1 MSQIEL
7 FKPSNE
13 FEPELSPVQLPL
25 RDKDLPPIIREV
37 VSNAPMNRKLPC
49 FVACLAPLCALA
61 SRVRLRYYYDCQR
74 VSALLLQVIIEAP
87 QSSGKQFAADIEH
100 LLMDHTLKSHD
111 QEQRRAE
118 QKFRERRHNRAQNE
132 KLEDEPKT
140 TIRVIPATISKTVLV
155 KRADYYERN
164 LGDVLTFWMFAE
176 ELAQVTDAGKQ
187 GYSNLRTIMRTAYDF
202 GSRFGMDFASD
213 NSYSA
218 IVDIN
223 ICSMFCATPSALD
236 DYMDKKA
243 VEGGN
248 ITRTVLCQ
256 LEDQIG
262 ADGAMFKPYT
272 PEQLQI
278 INSTLQ
284 RLMSDTYT
292 PEGALKEELYLDTS
306 WIDRDVRRW
315 CQQKGKEALQTGS
328 SALDV
333 FRKRASVSA
342 YRIMSLCYYL
352 YLLEAGSDVS
362 SSKFQV
368 SGGKPD
374 LNPETGAS
382 PMKPETGASPMK
394 PETGA
399 SPMKPETGAS
409 PMKPETGAS
418 PMKPE
423 TGASPMKPETGAS
436 PMKPETV
443 GQIQRKCRKL
453 YLFMADYI
461 LRMLL
466 RRWGKTFEDLQ
477 ARRIDLTADTG
488 RPKLIDRLPR
498 EFSRDQL
505 RALITEAKVAT
516 PDRVLVSQWKA
527 NHWIEE
533 TDKFLYKKLI

>member
-1 MSQIEL
+1 M
-7 FKPSNE
+7 
-13 FEPELSPVQLPL
+13 
-25 RDKDLPPIIREV
+25 
-37 VSNAPMNRKLPC
+37 NAPANRKLPS

-100 LLMDHTLKSHD
+100 LLMDHTLKAHD
-111 QEQRRAE
+111 KQQRRLE
-118 QKFRERRHNRAQNE
+118 QEYREKKNARTQNE
-132 KLEDEPKT
+132 KIGEAPKT

-155 KRADYYERN
+155 KRADFYERN

-187 GYSNLRTIMRTAYDF
+187 AYSNLRTIMRTAYDF

-218 IVDIN
+218 IADIN

-272 PEQLQI
+272 PEQIQS
-278 INSTLQ
+278 INTMLD
-284 RLMSDTYT
+284 RLMADTYT
-292 PEGALKEELYLDTS
+292 PEGALKDELYLDTS
-306 WIDRDVRRW
+306 WIERDVRRW

-333 FRKRASVSA
+333 FRKRSSVSA
-342 YRIMSLCYYL
+342 YRIMALCYYL
-352 YLLEAGSDVS
+352 YLLEAGES
-362 SSKFQV
+362 
-368 SGGKPD
+368 
-374 LNPETGAS
+374 LNPQ
-382 PMKPETGASPMK
+382 PK
-394 PETGA
+394 
-399 SPMKPETGAS
+399 
-409 PMKPETGAS
+409 
-418 PMKPE
+418 
-423 TGASPMKPETGAS
+423 
-436 PMKPETV
+436 V
-443 GQIQRKCRKL
+443 DGQRESQLSSLIQRRCRKI
-453 YLFMADYI
+453 YQFMADYI

-466 RRWGKTFEDLQ
+466 TRWGKTFEDLQ
-477 ARRIDLTADTG
+477 ARRVDLSADTG

-505 RALITEAKVAT
+505 RALIQEAQVAT
-516 PDRVLVSQWKA
+516 PDRILVSQWKA

-533 TDKFLYKKLI
+533 SDHFLYKKLI

>member
-1 MSQIEL
+1 MSQDL
-7 FKPSNE
+7 FKISNE
-13 FEPELSPVQLPL
+13 SEPDLSPVQLPL

-61 SRVRLRYYYDCQR
+61 TRVRLKYYYDCQR

-87 QSSGKQFAADIEH
+87 QSCGKQFAADIEH
-100 LLMDHTLKSHD
+100 LLMDHTLKAHD
-111 QEQRRAE
+111 EEQRLAE
-118 QKFRERRHNRAQNE
+118 QKFRERRHNRSQNE

-155 KRADYYERN
+155 KRTDYYKRI

-202 GSRFGMDFASD
+202 GSTFGMDFASE

-223 ICSMFCATPSALD
+223 ICSMFCATSSALD
-236 DYMDKKA
+236 EYMDKRA
-243 VEGGN
+243 IEGGN
-248 ITRTVLCQ
+248 VTRTVLCQ

-272 PEQLQI
+272 SEQLQI

-284 RLMSDTYT
+284 KMMADTYT
-292 PEGALKEELYLDTS
+292 PEGALKDEFFLDTS
-306 WIDRDVRRW
+306 WIERDVRRW

-328 SALDV
+328 SALDI

-342 YRIMSLCYYL
+342 FRIMALCYYL
-352 YLLEAGSDVS
+352 YLLESDD
-362 SSKFQV
+362 KQQ
-368 SGGKPD
+368 
-374 LNPETGAS
+374 A
-382 PMKPETGASPMK
+382 
-394 PETGA
+394 
-399 SPMKPETGAS
+399 
-409 PMKPETGAS
+409 
-418 PMKPE
+418 
-423 TGASPMKPETGAS
+423 
-436 PMKPETV
+436 
-443 GQIQRKCRKL
+443 QRRCRKL

-461 LRMLL
+461 LKMLL
-466 RRWGKTFEDLQ
+466 RRWGKMFEDLQ
-477 ARRIDLTADTG
+477 VRRIDLTADTG

-505 RALITEAKVAT
+505 RALISEAQVAT

-533 TDKFLYKKLI
+533 TEKFLYKKLI

>member
-1 MSQIEL
+1 MQQEL
-7 FKPSNE
+7 FTTPTQP
-13 FEPELSPVQLPL
+13 EPDLAPVQLPL

-37 VSNAPMNRKLPC
+37 VMNAPANRKLPS

-61 SRVRLRYYYDCQR
+61 TRVRLNYYYDGQR
-74 VSALLLQVIIEAP
+74 QSALLLQVIIEAP

-100 LLMDHTLKSHD
+100 LLMDHTLKAHD
-111 QEQRRAE
+111 QEQRRLE
-118 QKFRERRHNRAQNE
+118 QKYRERRRNRGQNE
-132 KLEDEPKT
+132 KMEDEPKT

-155 KRADYYERN
+155 KRADFYERN

-272 PEQLQI
+272 PEQIQS
-278 INSTLQ
+278 INTMLD
-284 RLMSDTYT
+284 RLMADTYT
-292 PEGALKEELYLDTS
+292 PEGALRPEMLLDTS
-306 WIDRDVRRW
+306 WIERDVRRW

-333 FRKRASVSA
+333 FRKRSSVSA
-342 YRIMSLCYYL
+342 YRIMALCYYL
-352 YLLEAGSDVS
+352 YCLESDD
-362 SSKFQV
+362 KQQ
-368 SGGKPD
+368 D
-374 LNPETGAS
+374 
-382 PMKPETGASPMK
+382 
-394 PETGA
+394 
-399 SPMKPETGAS
+399 
-409 PMKPETGAS
+409 
-418 PMKPE
+418 
-423 TGASPMKPETGAS
+423 
-436 PMKPETV
+436 
-443 GQIQRKCRKL
+443 QRRCRKV
-453 YLFMADYI
+453 YNFFADYI

-466 RRWGKTFEDLQ
+466 SRWGKTFEDLQ
-477 ARRIDLTADTG
+477 ARRVDLTADTG

-505 RALITEAKVAT
+505 RALIQEAQVAT
-516 PDRVLVSQWKA
+516 PDRILVSQWKA

-533 TDKFLYKKLI
+533 KEKFQYLKLI

>member
-1 MSQIEL
+1 MQQDL
-7 FKPSNE
+7 FKTSNE
-13 FEPELSPVQLPL
+13 LEPDLSPVQLPL
-25 RDKDLPPIIREV
+25 RDRDLPPIIREV
-37 VSNAPMNRKLPC
+37 VTNAPANRKLPC

-61 SRVRLRYYYDCQR
+61 TRIRLNYYYDGQR
-74 VSALLLQVIIEAP
+74 QSALLLQVIIEAP

-111 QEQRRAE
+111 QEQRRME

-132 KLEDEPKT
+132 KLDDEPKT

-155 KRADYYERN
+155 KRADFYERN

-202 GSRFGMDFASD
+202 GSTFGMDFASD

-278 INSTLQ
+278 INTTLQ
-284 RLMSDTYT
+284 KMMTDTYT
-292 PEGALKEELYLDTS
+292 TEGALREPFTLDTS
-306 WIDRDVRRW
+306 WIERDVRRW

-342 YRIMSLCYYL
+342 FRIMSLCYYL
-352 YLLEAGSDVS
+352 YLIEAVEG
-362 SSKFQV
+362 QT
-368 SGGKPD
+368 
-374 LNPETGAS
+374 LNL
-382 PMKPETGASPMK
+382 
-394 PETGA
+394 
-399 SPMKPETGAS
+399 
-409 PMKPETGAS
+409 
-418 PMKPE
+418 
-423 TGASPMKPETGAS
+423 
-436 PMKPETV
+436 
-443 GQIQRKCRKL
+443 IQRRCRKI
-453 YLFMADYI
+453 YIFMADYI
-461 LRMLL
+461 LKMLL

-477 ARRIDLTADTG
+477 ARRVNLTADTG

-505 RALITEAKVAT
+505 RALISEAQVAT
-516 PDRVLVSQWKA
+516 PDRILVSQWKA

-533 TDKFLYKKLI
+533 TAKFLYKKLI

>member
-1 MSQIEL
+1 MSQQDLFNTREL
-7 FKPSNE
+7 PPQTE
-13 FEPELSPVQLPL
+13 EELLSKGLQLPL

-37 VSNAPMNRKLPC
+37 VSNAPANRKLPS

-61 SRVRLRYYYDCQR
+61 TRIRLNYYYDGQR
-74 VSALLLQVIIEAP
+74 QSALLLQVIIEAP
-87 QSSGKQFAADIEH
+87 QSSGKQFAADIER
-100 LLMDHTLKSHD
+100 LLMDHTLKAHD
-111 QEQRRAE
+111 QEQRRLE
-118 QKFRERRHNRAQNE
+118 QKYRERRRNRGQNE
-132 KLEDEPKT
+132 KMEDEPKT

-155 KRADYYERN
+155 KRADFYERN

-262 ADGAMFKPYT
+262 ADGAMFKPYS
-272 PEQLQI
+272 PEQLQA
-278 INSTLQ
+278 INNTLD
-284 RLMSDTYT
+284 RMMADVYTSD
-292 PEGALKEELYLDTS
+292 GALRDEMLLDTS
-306 WIDRDVRRW
+306 WIERDVRRW
-315 CQQKGKEALQTGS
+315 CQQKGREALQSGS
-328 SALDV
+328 AAIDV

-342 YRIMSLCYYL
+342 FRIMALCYYL
-352 YLLEAGSDVS
+352 YCIEAGLKGSIGLNGVKGDDPSNFSNS
-362 SSKFQV
+362 SN
-368 SGGKPD
+368 P
-374 LNPETGAS
+374 LNS
-382 PMKPETGASPMK
+382 
-394 PETGA
+394 
-399 SPMKPETGAS
+399 
-409 PMKPETGAS
+409 
-418 PMKPE
+418 
-423 TGASPMKPETGAS
+423 
-436 PMKPETV
+436 V
-443 GQIQRKCRKL
+443 QRKCRKI
-453 YLFMADYI
+453 YNFMADYV
-461 LRMLL
+461 LQMLL

-505 RALITEAKVAT
+505 RALIQEQQVAT

-533 TDKFLYKKLI
+533 RDKFQYLKLI

>member
-1 MSQIEL
+1 MSDL
-7 FKPSNE
+7 FQTSQTVQTSGTKDL
-13 FEPELSPVQLPL
+13 EPETWNLEPQQLPL

-37 VSNAPMNRKLPC
+37 VSNAPLNRKLPS

-61 SRVRLRYYYDCQR
+61 TRIRLNYYYDGQR
-74 VSALLLQVIIEAP
+74 QSALLLQVIIEAP
-87 QSSGKQFAADIEH
+87 QSSCQQFAADIER
-100 LLMDHTLKSHD
+100 LLMDHTLKAHD
-111 QEQRRAE
+111 QEQRRLE
-118 QKFRERRHNRAQNE
+118 QKYRERRRNRGQNE
-132 KLEDEPKT
+132 KMEDEPKT

-155 KRADYYERN
+155 KRADFYERN

-262 ADGAMFKPYT
+262 ADGAMFKPYS
-272 PEQLQI
+272 PEQLQN
-278 INSTLQ
+278 INDTLD
-284 RLMSDTYT
+284 RMMADVYTSD
-292 PEGALKEELYLDTS
+292 GALRDEMLLDTS
-306 WIDRDVRRW
+306 WIERDVRRW
-315 CQQKGKEALQTGS
+315 CQQKGREALQSGS
-328 SALDV
+328 AAIDV

-342 YRIMSLCYYL
+342 FRIMCLCYYL
-352 YLLEAGSDVS
+352 YCLEAGISCSEKFSGQFSSDFERS
-362 SSKFQV
+362 DPKS
-368 SGGKPD
+368 
-374 LNPETGAS
+374 LNPHPSTLNH
-382 PMKPETGASPMK
+382 
-394 PETGA
+394 
-399 SPMKPETGAS
+399 
-409 PMKPETGAS
+409 
-418 PMKPE
+418 
-423 TGASPMKPETGAS
+423 
-436 PMKPETV
+436 
-443 GQIQRKCRKL
+443 IQRRCRKI
-453 YLFMADYI
+453 YNFMADYV
-461 LRMLL
+461 LQMLL

-505 RALITEAKVAT
+505 RALIQEQQVAT

-533 TDKFLYKKLI
+533 RDKFQYLKLI

>member
-1 MSQIEL
+1 
-7 FKPSNE
+7 
-13 FEPELSPVQLPL
+13 
-25 RDKDLPPIIREV
+25 
-37 VSNAPMNRKLPC
+37 
-49 FVACLAPLCALA
+49 LAT
-61 SRVRLRYYYDCQR
+61 RVRLKYYYDCQR

-87 QSSGKQFAADIEH
+87 QSCGKQFAADIEH
-100 LLMDHTLKSHD
+100 LLMDHTLKAHD
-111 QEQRRAE
+111 EEQRLAE
-118 QKFRERRHNRAQNE
+118 QKFRERRHNRSQNE

-155 KRADYYERN
+155 KRTDYYKRI

-202 GSRFGMDFASD
+202 GSTFGMDFASE

-223 ICSMFCATPSALD
+223 ICSMFCATSSALD
-236 DYMDKKA
+236 EYMDKRA
-243 VEGGN
+243 IEGGN
-248 ITRTVLCQ
+248 VTRTVLCQ

-272 PEQLQI
+272 SEQLQI

-284 RLMSDTYT
+284 KMMADTYT
-292 PEGALKEELYLDTS
+292 PEGALKDEFFLDTS
-306 WIDRDVRRW
+306 WIERDVRRW

-328 SALDV
+328 SALDI

-342 YRIMSLCYYL
+342 FRIMALCYYL
-352 YLLEAGSDVS
+352 YLLESDD
-362 SSKFQV
+362 KQQ
-368 SGGKPD
+368 
-374 LNPETGAS
+374 A
-382 PMKPETGASPMK
+382 
-394 PETGA
+394 
-399 SPMKPETGAS
+399 
-409 PMKPETGAS
+409 
-418 PMKPE
+418 
-423 TGASPMKPETGAS
+423 
-436 PMKPETV
+436 
-443 GQIQRKCRKL
+443 QRRCRKL

-461 LRMLL
+461 LKMLL
-466 RRWGKTFEDLQ
+466 RRWGKMFEDLQ
-477 ARRIDLTADTG
+477 VRRVDLTADTG

-505 RALITEAKVAT
+505 RALISEAQVAT

-533 TDKFLYKKLI
+533 TEKFLYKKLI

>member
-1 MSQIEL
+1 MANDLFNTQEL
-7 FKPSNE
+7 PPQTE
-13 FEPELSPVQLPL
+13 EELLSKGLQLPL

-37 VSNAPMNRKLPC
+37 VSNAPLNRKLPS

-61 SRVRLRYYYDCQR
+61 TRIRLNYYYDGQR
-74 VSALLLQVIIEAP
+74 QSALLLQVIIEAP
-87 QSSGKQFAADIEH
+87 QSSGKQFAADIER
-100 LLMDHTLKSHD
+100 LLMDHTLKAHD
-111 QEQRRAE
+111 QEQRRLE
-118 QKFRERRHNRAQNE
+118 QKYRERRRNRGQNE
-132 KLEDEPKT
+132 KMEDEPKT

-155 KRADYYERN
+155 KRADFYERN

-272 PEQLQI
+272 PEQIQS
-278 INSTLQ
+278 INTMLD
-284 RLMSDTYT
+284 RLMADTYT
-292 PEGALKEELYLDTS
+292 PEGALKDELYLDTS

-333 FRKRASVSA
+333 FRKRSSVSA
-342 YRIMSLCYYL
+342 YRIMALCYYL
-352 YLLEAGSDVS
+352 YCLELGLNGSNGLNGLNGSNGDDPSNSLNS
-362 SSKFQV
+362 SNS
-368 SGGKPD
+368 
-374 LNPETGAS
+374 LN
-382 PMKPETGASPMK
+382 
-394 PETGA
+394 
-399 SPMKPETGAS
+399 
-409 PMKPETGAS
+409 
-418 PMKPE
+418 
-423 TGASPMKPETGAS
+423 
-436 PMKPETV
+436 
-443 GQIQRKCRKL
+443 QIQRRCRKI
-453 YLFMADYI
+453 YLFFADYI

-466 RRWGKTFEDLQ
+466 SRWGKTFEDLQ
-477 ARRIDLTADTG
+477 ARRVDLSADTG

-505 RALITEAKVAT
+505 RALIQEAQVAT
-516 PDRVLVSQWKA
+516 PDRILVSQWKA

-533 TDKFLYKKLI
+533 KEKFQYRKLI

>member
-1 MSQIEL
+1 MSEIFQTSQPLQTSRDEDL
-7 FKPSNE
+7 DPASWNLKPE
-13 FEPELSPVQLPL
+13 QLPL
-25 RDKDLPPIIREV
+25 RDKELPPIIREV
-37 VSNAPMNRKLPC
+37 VSNAPQNRKLPS

-61 SRVRLRYYYDCQR
+61 TRVRLNYYYDGQR
-74 VSALLLQVIIEAP
+74 QSALLLQVIIEAP
-87 QSSGKQFAADIEH
+87 QSSGKQFAADIER
-100 LLMDHTLKSHD
+100 LLMDHTLKAHD
-111 QEQRRAE
+111 QEQRRLE
-118 QKFRERRHNRAQNE
+118 QKYRERRRNRGQNE
-132 KLEDEPKT
+132 KMEDEPKT

-155 KRADYYERN
+155 KRADFYERN

-262 ADGAMFKPYT
+262 ADGAMFKPYN
-272 PEQLQI
+272 PEQIQS
-278 INSTLQ
+278 INGMLD
-284 RLMSDTYT
+284 RLMADTYT
-292 PEGALKEELYLDTS
+292 PEGALKDELYLDTS

-342 YRIMSLCYYL
+342 YRIMALCYYL
-352 YLLEAGSDVS
+352 YLLEQGFKIQDS
-362 SSKFQV
+362 SNV
-368 SGGKPD
+368 E
-374 LNPETGAS
+374 PETWNLKLAQ
-382 PMKPETGASPMK
+382 K
-394 PETGA
+394 
-399 SPMKPETGAS
+399 
-409 PMKPETGAS
+409 
-418 PMKPE
+418 
-423 TGASPMKPETGAS
+423 
-436 PMKPETV
+436 
-443 GQIQRKCRKL
+443 RCRRI
-453 YLFMADYI
+453 YLFFADYI
-461 LRMLL
+461 LQMLL

-477 ARRIDLTADTG
+477 ARRVDLTADTG

-505 RALITEAKVAT
+505 RALIQEAQVAT
-516 PDRVLVSQWKA
+516 PDRILVSQWKA
-527 NHWIEE
+527 NHWIQEKE
-533 TDKFLYKKLI
+533 KFQYLKLI

>member
-1 MSQIEL
+1 M
-7 FKPSNE
+7 
-13 FEPELSPVQLPL
+13 
-25 RDKDLPPIIREV
+25 
-37 VSNAPMNRKLPC
+37 NAPANRKLPS

-61 SRVRLRYYYDCQR
+61 TRVRLRYYYDCQR

-100 LLMDHTLKSHD
+100 LLMDHTLKAHD
-111 QEQRRAE
+111 QEQRRLE
-118 QKFRERRHNRAQNE
+118 QKYRERRRNRGQNE
-132 KLEDEPKT
+132 KMEDEPKT

-155 KRADYYERN
+155 KRADFYERN

-272 PEQLQI
+272 PEQIQS
-278 INSTLQ
+278 INTMLD
-284 RLMSDTYT
+284 RLMADTYT
-292 PEGALKEELYLDTS
+292 PEGALKDELYLDTS
-306 WIDRDVRRW
+306 WIERDVRRW

-342 YRIMSLCYYL
+342 FRIMALCYYL
-352 YLLEAGSDVS
+352 YLLEAGT
-362 SSKFQV
+362 
-368 SGGKPD
+368 
-374 LNPETGAS
+374 LNPEPLTMN
-382 PMKPETGASPMK
+382 P
-394 PETGA
+394 
-399 SPMKPETGAS
+399 
-409 PMKPETGAS
+409 
-418 PMKPE
+418 
-423 TGASPMKPETGAS
+423 
-436 PMKPETV
+436 
-443 GQIQRKCRKL
+443 IQRKCRKI
-453 YLFMADYI
+453 YNFMADYI

-466 RRWGKTFEDLQ
+466 SRWGKTFEDLQ
-477 ARRIDLTADTG
+477 ARRVDLTADTG

-505 RALITEAKVAT
+505 RALIQEAQVAT

-527 NHWIEE
+527 NHWIQE
-533 TDKFLYKKLI
+533 TDKFMYKKLI

>member
-1 MSQIEL
+1 MEQKSL
-7 FKPSNE
+7 FQNQASNNL
-13 FEPELSPVQLPL
+13 EPETWNLEPQQLPL

-37 VSNAPMNRKLPC
+37 VSNAPLNRKLPS

-61 SRVRLRYYYDCQR
+61 TRIRLNYYYDGQR
-74 VSALLLQVIIEAP
+74 QSALLLPVIIEAP
-87 QSSGKQFAADIEH
+87 QSSGKQFAADIER
-100 LLMDHTLKSHD
+100 LLMDHTLKAHD
-111 QEQRRAE
+111 QEQRRLE
-118 QKFRERRHNRAQNE
+118 QKYRERRRNRGQNE
-132 KLEDEPKT
+132 KMEDEPKT

-155 KRADYYERN
+155 KRADFYERN

-262 ADGAMFKPYT
+262 ADGAMFKPYS
-272 PEQLQI
+272 PEQLQT
-278 INSTLQ
+278 INDTLD
-284 RLMSDTYT
+284 RMMADVYTSD
-292 PEGALKEELYLDTS
+292 GALRDEMLLDTS
-306 WIDRDVRRW
+306 WIERDVRRW
-315 CQQKGKEALQTGS
+315 CQQKGREALQSGS
-328 SALDV
+328 AAIDV

-342 YRIMSLCYYL
+342 FRIMALCYYM
-352 YLLEAGSDVS
+352 YQLEA
-362 SSKFQV
+362 SSKFKDQ
-368 SGGKPD
+368 SSST
-374 LNPETGAS
+374 LNLEPGTLNY
-382 PMKPETGASPMK
+382 
-394 PETGA
+394 
-399 SPMKPETGAS
+399 
-409 PMKPETGAS
+409 
-418 PMKPE
+418 
-423 TGASPMKPETGAS
+423 
-436 PMKPETV
+436 
-443 GQIQRKCRKL
+443 IQRRCRKI
-453 YLFMADYI
+453 YLFFADYI

-505 RALITEAKVAT
+505 RALIQEQQVAT

-533 TDKFLYKKLI
+533 RDKFQYLKLI